1 MKLTNRL
8 NVKIYFNLFLMLFPV
23 LSFSQETNL
32 SEVVINIA
40 EELAADDSDPEA
52 AATYIERLY
61 ELAENPVKIN
71 SASENEISRLFFLS
85 DFQAKALADY
95 AHSSGRIISFY
106 ELVNIPG
113 FDKETAEMM
122 IPFITLDSK
131 TTVNSDSVYWRNIS
145 ITNLSIRS
153 GNYDTTSLGSPWKI
167 LTKYKFTAG
176 AFSGG
181 FTAEKDPGEKFFSTS
196 PPLPDFLS
204 AHLAYNGN
212 GMIRRFIVGDYSAR
226 FGQGTNINTGIR
238 TGLSLTAPGYM
249 SARDEIKPYTST
261 DENNFF
267 RGIAAEFSYENLGLT
282 LFYSKNYSDATL
294 GSLSGSS
301 KDYIEIFYLAG
312 VHNTIS
318 LLQKKDAISELAY
331 GINLSYNF
339 NNLRVGFTWSGNRF
353 SLPVKISGNDP
364 VDIFDFEGDRNNL
377 YTFSYN
383 GIIKRIL
390 LYGEFSANEN
400 KKYALVQG
408 LSFRPSDRLTI
419 NFLFRNYSAGYISF
433 HGKGPGSSSS
443 TGNEQGILGNFT
455 FEAAKHLF
463 VSGGCD
469 IRQFQWLKY
478 RCSAPSSAKKQE
490 IRVRYLPSESL
501 TIDASYNYRSS
512 MFNEQETNGITDQ
525 IETKS
530 RTVKV
535 IARYILSDNLTLAT
549 RLDYKV
555 ADPSG
560 SKGMLLLQDMV
571 FSFRQLPVT
580 LWFRCCIFQT
590 DDWDSRLYT
599 YENDLLYSFSIPAL
613 AGEGSRSYIMAK
625 WEVGDF
631 AVLRVKYGLTSLIE
645 SGTSIKN
652 NKELKIQFRIQF

>member
-645 SGTSIKN
+645 SGTSTKN

>member
-1 MKLTNRL
+1 
-8 NVKIYFNLFLMLFPV
+8 MLFPV

-645 SGTSIKN
+645 SGTSTKN

>member
-555 ADPSG
+555 ADPSD

-645 SGTSIKN
+645 SGTSTKN